1 METSREY
8 YDRVMS
14 DYRERRGR
22 RSLRKYCQDEGVD
35 YQWLMRSRKEYSAPA
50 RPEEEPQLPGTAE
63 RFIPLELAEPA
74 ADPRPSGWTISSL
87 VLSGPSGEVSI
98 SAGTIASVVDLLDRL
113 SEEGRA

>member
-8 YDRVMS
+8 YDRIMS
-14 DYRERRGR
+14 DYREKRGR

-35 YQWLMRSRKEYSAPA
+35 YQWLMRSRKEYSSPE
-50 RPEEEPQLPGTAE
+50 RPEECQLPGTAE
-63 RFIPLELAEPA
+63 RFIPLEVSGPS
-74 ADPRPSGWTISSL
+74 ADALPSEWTISSL

-113 SEEGRA
+113 SEEGRS

>member
-14 DYRERRGR
+14 DYRARRGR

-35 YQWLMRSRKEYSAPA
+35 YQWLTRSRKEYSAPEM
-50 RPEEEPQLPGTAE
+50 PEEERQSPGTAE
-63 RFIPLELAEPA
+63 RFIPLEVSEPSE
-74 ADPRPSGWTISSL
+74 DPRPSEWAISRL

-98 SAGTIASVVDLLDRL
+98 SAGTIASYALTFPHCLK
-113 SEEGRA
+113 